1 MHQFTGRRR
10 TLKTDS
16 RSRITLGVN
25 LAEPGSLWSM
35 RAETPD
41 HLTLTRTKHDSTE
54 HPAQDDEDGRPK
66 PSHFGS
72 THQAGDHL
80 SRDQEPADRSHH
92 IAPGRGRLIVN
103 AGAMHRQSSFLYV
116 ERFHAQGGVCAI
128 CKQPPAEGKALVWD
142 HDHACCPGHSS
153 CGLCI
158 RGLLCSRCNTIAGFV
173 EAASDV
179 GLAAFISYLEI
190 KNG

>member
-41 HLTLTRTKHDSTE
+41 HLTLIRTKYDSTE
-54 HPAQDDEDGRPK
+54 QPTQDDEDGRPK
-66 PSHFGS
+66 PSHSGS

-92 IAPGRGRLIVN
+92 IAPGRGRLI
-103 AGAMHRQSSFLYV
+103 AMHLVFGNKKWVKSPLAPSTFLETNTLTYV
-116 ERFHAQGGVCAI
+116 C
-128 CKQPPAEGKALVWD
+128 
-142 HDHACCPGHSS
+142 
-153 CGLCI
+153 
-158 RGLLCSRCNTIAGFV
+158 
-173 EAASDV
+173 
-179 GLAAFISYLEI
+179 
-190 KNG
+190 